1 MAARRFEELD
11 AWKLA
16 DELKKK
22 VYALLDR
29 TSARKDRRF
38 CDQLTAAAASAPAN
52 LAEGFGYYRHPEFAK
67 HTRIAKSS
75 LMETQNHLRDGV
87 DRRFWS
93 AQQADSLLH
102 IADRAIGAC
111 VRLIVY
117 LEASDA
123 PRPRRRN
130 NTKAGTDFPRR
141 EQLTRQH
148 PAPEHPAPKHSAPKH
163 PAPKHSAPKH
173 PAPEHPA
180 PEHPAPEHPAPEH
193 PAPEHPAPEHP
204 APEHPAP
211 KHPAPDTSTQHQAPS
226 TKHL

>member
-1 MAARRFEELD
+1 MAAHRFDELA

-16 DELKKK
+16 DQLKKK

-29 TSARKDRRF
+29 TDARRDRRF
-38 CDQLTAAAASAPAN
+38 CEQITAAAASAPAN

-67 HTRIAKSS
+67 HARIAKSS

-93 AQQADSLLH
+93 AQQADALLH

-111 VRLIVY
+111 VRLIAY
-117 LEASDA
+117 LETTDT
-123 PRPRRRN
+123 PRAGRRRR
-130 NTKAGTDFPRR
+130 KHEGTDFPTR
-141 EQLTRQH
+141 EEPTREPRSIEPQ
-148 PAPEHPAPKHSAPKH
+148 
-163 PAPKHSAPKH
+163 H

-180 PEHPAPEHPAPEH
+180 PEHPAPQHPAPQ
-193 PAPEHPAPEHP
+193 
-204 APEHPAP
+204 HPAP
-211 KHPAPDTSTQHQAPS
+211 KHPTPSTSTQHQAPS

>member
-1 MAARRFEELD
+1 MGARRFDELD
-11 AWKLA
+11 AWRLA

-29 TSARKDRRF
+29 TDARRDRRF
-38 CDQLTAAAASAPAN
+38 CDQITAAAASAPAN
-52 LAEGFGYYRHPEFAK
+52 LAEGFGYYRHPEFAR
-67 HTRIAKSS
+67 HARIAKSS

-93 AQQADSLLH
+93 AQQADTLLH
-102 IADRAIGAC
+102 LADRAVGAC
-111 VRLIVY
+111 VRLIAY
-117 LEASDA
+117 LETSDA
-123 PRPRRRN
+123 PRAGRRGN
-130 NTKAGTDFPRR
+130 DHAGRDCPLR
-141 EQLTRQH
+141 EEPTRKRPSNEADH
-148 PAPEHPAPKHSAPKH
+148 PSPEHASPARA
-163 PAPKHSAPKH
+163 AREH

-211 KHPAPDTSTQHQAPS
+211 EHQAPGTRAPDT
-226 TKHL
+226 

>member
-29 TSARKDRRF
+29 SNARRDRRF
-38 CDQLTAAAASAPAN
+38 CEQLTAAAASAPAN

-102 IADRAIGAC
+102 LADRAIGAC
-111 VRLIVY
+111 VRLIAY

-123 PRPRRRN
+123 PRTRRRSTEDARTN
-130 NTKAGTDFPRR
+130 FPTG
-141 EQLTRQH
+141 EQPTRG
-148 PAPEHPAPKHSAPKH
+148 PSSNDAERTPEHPTPQHPEPKH
-163 PAPKHSAPKH
+163 PAPQHPEPKH
-173 PAPEHPA
+173 PAPQHP
-180 PEHPAPEHPAPEH
+180 E
-193 PAPEHPAPEHP
+193 
-204 APEHPAP
+204 P
-211 KHPAPDTSTQHQAPS
+211 KHPTPDTSTQHQAPS

>member
-22 VYALLDR
+22 VSALLDR

-111 VRLIVY
+111 VRLIAYV
-117 LEASDA
+117 EASDA
-123 PRPRRRN
+123 PRARRRN
-130 NTKAGTDFPRR
+130 NTKAGTDFPPR
-141 EQLTRQH
+141 EQPTR
-148 PAPEHPAPKHSAPKH
+148 EHAEPKEAT
-163 PAPKHSAPKH
+163 
-173 PAPEHPA
+173 PEHPA
-180 PEHPAPEHPAPEH
+180 PEHLAL
-193 PAPEHPAPEHP
+193 
-204 APEHPAP
+204 
-211 KHPAPDTSTQHQAPS
+211 
-226 TKHL
+226 KHL